1 MNALSLTILT
11 CLSVMSGSI
20 FADTLSADQLA
31 KIKSIGEVLDKF
43 HDAAARGDWVS
54 YFDLMS
60 DDAVFIGTD
69 ASERWTKQAFQAYAG
84 NTNGWIYSPKT
95 RNINL
100 TPSGDSAWFDEILI
114 SKNYG
119 TSRGTG
125 ILIHSDT
132 GWKISQYHLTFP
144 IPNALASQITD
155 EIKRFESEQGREQ
168 KP

>member
-1 MNALSLTILT
+1 MNAFCLTIFT
-11 CLSVMSGSI
+11 CLAVMSGSI
-20 FADTLSADQLA
+20 FADTLSADQSA
-31 KIKSIGEVLDKF
+31 KVKSIGEVLDKF
-43 HDAAARGDWVS
+43 HEAAATGDWVT

-69 ASERWTKQAFQAYAG
+69 ASERWTKPVFQVYARD
-84 NTNGWIYSPKT
+84 TTGWVYSPKT

-100 TPSGDSAWFDEILI
+100 TPSGVSAWFDEILI

-125 ILIHSDT
+125 ILIHSDA

-155 EIKRFESEQGREQ
+155 EIRRFEREQ
-168 KP
+168 QRNQR